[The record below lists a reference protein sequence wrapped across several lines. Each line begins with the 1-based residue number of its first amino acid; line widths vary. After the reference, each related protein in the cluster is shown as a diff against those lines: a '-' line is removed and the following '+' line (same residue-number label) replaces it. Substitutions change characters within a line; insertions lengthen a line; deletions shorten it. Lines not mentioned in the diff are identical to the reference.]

1 MPRVRRIRVVRRRR
15 RSSGAPGGE
24 QDNRPE
30 TNVQANAAARAF
42 GSAQPSTNTAPPAP
56 AGPSLYVA
64 VPGNGQDAPGVV
76 RVEANHEHRRAVLP
90 IMGEPEQSNTIGV
103 IGRPNFRNQLSAI
116 LKQTTQIS
124 VAFEKEGSVTPNLIS
139 EHPEVEIML
148 VDGESG
154 QVMARRAPVMN
165 REDVLAQVP
174 VLLIADPE
182 GFKPPNEI
190 AVVVGGHWS
199 VLLMTSAEN
208 PLRLTRAIRKAIAG
222 KITLD
227 AGIDKRL
234 IRVANELSAERK
246 ALR

>member
-1 MPRVRRIRVVRRRR
+1 MV
-15 RSSGAPGGE
+15 
-24 QDNRPE
+24 
-30 TNVQANAAARAF
+30 
-42 GSAQPSTNTAPPAP
+42 
-56 AGPSLYVA
+56 
-64 VPGNGQDAPGVV
+64 
-76 RVEANHEHRRAVLP
+76 
-90 IMGEPEQSNTIGV
+90 EPEQSNTIGV

-182 GFKPPNEI
+182 GLSPQ
-190 AVVVGGHWS
+190 
-199 VLLMTSAEN
+199 
-208 PLRLTRAIRKAIAG
+208 TRS
-222 KITLD
+222 L
-227 AGIDKRL
+227 
-234 IRVANELSAERK
+234 
-246 ALR
+246 